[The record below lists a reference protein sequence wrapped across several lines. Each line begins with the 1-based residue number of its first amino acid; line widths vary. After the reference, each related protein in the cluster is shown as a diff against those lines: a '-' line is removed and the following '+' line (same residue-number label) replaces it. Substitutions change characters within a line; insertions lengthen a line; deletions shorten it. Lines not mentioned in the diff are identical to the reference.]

1 MNGGN
6 FVRADDHHN
15 HEGSQ
20 DVRDAFRARRHVC
33 KGEQACIQSV
43 ICSRAEA
50 FAGGRQAGGI
60 APSDGL
66 DSEFWRLL
74 LFKRSAPPTA
84 FHLY

>member
-20 DVRDAFRARRHVC
+20 DVRDAFRARGHVC

-43 ICSRAEA
+43 NLQSRGG
-50 FAGGRQAGGI
+50 FRGRQAGGRHRT
-60 APSDGL
+60 
-66 DSEFWRLL
+66 E
-74 LFKRSAPPTA
+74 
-84 FHLY
+84 